1 MLNKKLSKFLVLG
14 LSVVMLASCGDVTAE
29 PSYED
34 GDNILNNIDLE
45 ATGSEI
51 NNMLST
57 IYDAMHDSSTL
68 STTTINVINEKLF
81 NLYFGSYSEID
92 SVVKAYIAS
101 GDEAP
106 VVTFINDHKAYQE
119 LDEEGNR
126 VANSTSLEVK
136 RVVRSYNRIQNLIS
150 EKVVNNL
157 SGSDYKDINGLFSE
171 KLFALGVYKKLHKL

>member
-68 STTTINVINEKLF
+68 STTTINVIN
-81 NLYFGSYSEID
+81 
-92 SVVKAYIAS
+92 
-101 GDEAP
+101 
-106 VVTFINDHKAYQE
+106 
-119 LDEEGNR
+119 
-126 VANSTSLEVK
+126 
-136 RVVRSYNRIQNLIS
+136 
-150 EKVVNNL
+150 
-157 SGSDYKDINGLFSE
+157 
-171 KLFALGVYKKLHKL
+171 